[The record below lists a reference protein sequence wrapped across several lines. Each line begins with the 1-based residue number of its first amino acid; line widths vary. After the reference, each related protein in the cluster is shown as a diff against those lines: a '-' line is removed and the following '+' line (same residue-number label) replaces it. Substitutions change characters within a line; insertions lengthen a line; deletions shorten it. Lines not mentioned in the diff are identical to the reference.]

1 MERATLEKAIKKTSL
16 SLCSLRIQQEDAVRQ
31 LCCYKVVA
39 MLPSSLLYIV
49 SLRVIY
55 ATACLGR

>member
-1 MERATLEKAIKKTSL
+1 M
-16 SLCSLRIQQEDAVRQ
+16 CSLRIQQEDAVRQLWGRLSSQ

-49 SLRVIY
+49 SLLVIY